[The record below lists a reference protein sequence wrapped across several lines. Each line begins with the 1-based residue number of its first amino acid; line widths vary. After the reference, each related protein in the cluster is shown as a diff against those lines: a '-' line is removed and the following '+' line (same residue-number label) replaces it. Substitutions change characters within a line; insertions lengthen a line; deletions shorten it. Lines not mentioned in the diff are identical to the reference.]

1 MARAEIR
8 SKEIYDIFTELDPL
22 GTGRSK
28 PYMDKKDF
36 FQELKNP
43 PKKQLK
49 DLKGSDSSTDGN
61 NVSTYFTGASKSLL
75 SEENSEKLYEERF
88 QRYKSV
94 DSVPP
99 LADNRITLAEEL
111 AKSDGGIGSQESG
124 SSVSA
129 VAGVTDPF
137 ETSFANFA
145 TFGKQNGDDDG
156 SHDDSQSRR
165 SSVSQFYQQHHL
177 NYGRSLASNR
187 GENTLTHQLKH
198 LSMRNVTDNDSSG
211 VGNNLSMSSS
221 SKSVYK
227 PSSAAEDSYNVLP
240 ISSQTKESFMS
251 RNSVTPPLWH
261 RSNEDS
267 SKQKIVINLRKVLSN
282 ADDTDKEN
290 DSPVMEE
297 ATVLRNPDA
306 VSPAREGD
314 VSSDSFESIPE
325 PPPRPITSPII
336 SQPPP
341 LPPKKLPLPITMKPP
356 PPRPSSSETS
366 SHYDFIENYES
377 SSCLRQQRLNG
388 TDIQIPPLPAPARKP
403 KYGQQEHDRRDI
415 VARHRPQK
423 YMAASA
429 VEGNRS
435 TLPSKI
441 NGGASIESD
450 YYLMPISKFKE
461 ESGSVRKK
469 PSLNITIS
477 QLTSTG
483 FEDLAAVLRIPTSA
497 LSKMTLKELTE
508 CLSRLT
514 DAECQK
520 LENDMNNKN
529 RCYSNAHSYQKYY
542 SLNESF
548 DTAEDESL
556 ACATFKANFK
566 EKFPSPAAVTM
577 VTAAT
582 TAAGATTTSV
592 SVENA
597 QVDKYAVFRELIEQE
612 EKNSRITSF
621 QKDMT
626 DDKTESTLTEKLSYR
641 DTIAA
646 DSLDST
652 EAETK
657 CEQSSSELDDKDRYA
672 ALRTISEHEVN
683 LEMNRKT
690 LPLDHVAEQVISD
703 HGDEQQQGFE
713 RSESGLLQ
721 EIHTSDYKDDG
732 NRKEE
737 ENEYNDS
744 ERDKN
749 DEKSGDTVTNYEATP
764 VVEDNLVDNAS
775 KMKTTVLTEVLPNM
789 NNFESGMK
797 DENNIEDGDEDVETR
812 GLIGEFGKNWA
823 KFDSEHESKE
833 DQGNTSSL
841 WLDQNKDSDFG
852 ESKVEATTIL
862 PPAKMTEFRKRVPQ
876 RKGWNRVEYDEDDDD
891 EEAYVEDEDEGEM
904 EDEGENENEEF
915 YEDEDYGDD
924 SDENWESSKRS
935 LASSWDESSW
945 RENGWSDRDSLYDDA
960 EASPVPTVSSF
971 RLQPPCHN
979 RKGYRRKC
987 LPPKKFKMPIAT
999 SISHTRW
1006 DEESPGWPRYLYKE
1020 YGVKSETEPVY
1031 GDRKMRTPPWSS
1043 AGAGGG
1049 SSSSERKRY
1058 ESNVEKEEEDDEDEL
1073 MLLKM
1078 MLGRKRLKAL
1088 EEQLFKHYRDQL
1100 SEGPPIPSLPP
1111 SKRYYNHT
1119 AAAAAAAAVATA
1131 KIASKQDYELSASN
1145 KRMSSGRHYGKK
1157 HYTTM
1162 PRPKSADKNR
1172 KSLSIRPD
1180 NTEELFTSRKGRR
1193 PYSQDELSFSEEE
1206 KFIHKSPSTFKRS
1219 TRVRSRHQS
1228 QTSPFEDNFTPPPSV
1243 DSIGTSAIVF
1253 SSKIKNPATLSP
1265 KSLRYKKTAATIADS
1280 KKMQTLSSGD
1290 LHPYVAYDLKS
1301 GHSSHES
1308 SQQHSPFED
1317 DFTPSET
1324 QHPCASDS
1332 SSKEQ
1337 GCVRPFKDDDSFFTS
1352 DAMLSR
1358 FSRNTVTRTNPGVNR
1373 YEQPRR
1379 TTMVTTIT
1387 ASGSAASADR
1397 ARKYYENVELRKK
1410 TSSPLRKRNNSDES
1424 TPLTSNTVDKKSP
1437 RKTMAEY
1444 SLSSAPIRRHDPF
1457 NDKAATE
1464 YYSRTVPKIQKAK
1477 SRSKVMQTYDNVG
1490 SKSVETAQTRVPGSS
1505 FTSDVV
1511 ETSAAENASVVT
1523 TTTPTSVAAS
1533 SNSSTVGTTAN
1544 VKWEDDL
1551 SSFTLSESHHQTH
1564 K

>member
-61 NVSTYFTGASKSLL
+61 NVSTYFTGASKSLF
-75 SEENSEKLYEERF
+75 SEENNEKLYEERF

-111 AKSDGGIGSQESG
+111 AKSDGGSGCHESG
-124 SSVSA
+124 FSVSA
-129 VAGVTDPF
+129 VAAVTDPF

-145 TFGKQNGDDDG
+145 TFGKQNGDDNG
-156 SHDDSQSRR
+156 GHDDSQSRR
-165 SSVSQFYQQHHL
+165 SSVSQFYQQHNL
-177 NYGRSLASNR
+177 NHRRSLASNQ

-198 LSMRNVTDNDSSG
+198 ISMQNVIDNDSSG
-211 VGNNLSMSSS
+211 VGNNLSMSSA

-227 PSSAAEDSYNVLP
+227 PSSAAEDTSNVLS

-251 RNSVTPPLWH
+251 RNSVTPPLWN
-261 RSNEDS
+261 RSSEDS

-290 DSPVMEE
+290 DSPVMED

-325 PPPRPITSPII
+325 PPPRPITSPIVT
-336 SQPPP
+336 QPPP

-356 PPRPSSSETS
+356 PPRPSSSEAS

-377 SSCLRQQRLNG
+377 SSCLRQRRLNG

-403 KYGQQEHDRRDI
+403 KYAQQEHDRHDI

-441 NGGASIESD
+441 NEGASIESD

-461 ESGSVRKK
+461 ESGSVKKK

-508 CLSRLT
+508 CLSRLS

-520 LENDMNNKN
+520 LEHDMNSKN
-529 RCYSNAHSYQKYY
+529 RCYSNAHSYQKYH

-556 ACATFKANFK
+556 AYATFKANFK
-566 EKFPSPAAVTM
+566 EKFPSPAAATM
-577 VTAAT
+577 VTATT
-582 TAAGATTTSV
+582 TAVSAVTTSV
-592 SVENA
+592 AVENA

-612 EKNSRITSF
+612 EKNSQITSL

-626 DDKTESTLTEKLSYR
+626 DNKTENTLTERLNYR

-652 EAETK
+652 DAKTK
-657 CEQSSSELDDKDRYA
+657 YQQSSSEMDDKDRYA
-672 ALRTISEHEVN
+672 ALRTISEQKVN
-683 LEMNRKT
+683 LRT
-690 LPLDHVAEQVISD
+690 LPLDHVTEQVISD
-703 HGDEQQQGFE
+703 HGDKQQQQLE
-713 RSESGLLQ
+713 RSESRLLQ
-721 EIHTSDYKDDG
+721 EIHTSDYKDSG
-732 NRKEE
+732 NGKKEE
-737 ENEYNDS
+737 DEYNDKK
-744 ERDKN
+744 RDKN
-749 DEKSGDTVTNYEATP
+749 DEKSGDTVSNHEVTP

-775 KMKTTVLTEVLPNM
+775 KMKIIAVLTEVLPNT
-789 NNFESGMK
+789 NNFESGIK

-823 KFDSEHESKE
+823 KFDSEHDSKE
-833 DQGNTSSL
+833 DQGNTSSP

-852 ESKVEATTIL
+852 ESKVETATIL
-862 PPAKMTEFRKRVPQ
+862 TPAKMTEFGKRIPQ

-891 EEAYVEDEDEGEM
+891 EEAYVEDENEGEV

-960 EASPVPTVSSF
+960 EASPVPTVSSSY
-971 RLQPPCHN
+971 RLQPPYHS

-1020 YGVKSETEPVY
+1020 YGVKPETELVY
-1031 GDRKMRTPPWSS
+1031 GDRKMKTPPWSS

-1058 ESNVEKEEEDDEDEL
+1058 ESNVEKEEEEDDEDEL

-1088 EEQLFKHYRDQL
+1088 EEQLFKHYREQL

-1131 KIASKQDYELSASN
+1131 KIASKQDYELSASS
-1145 KRMSSGRHYGKK
+1145 KRMSSSRHYGKK

-1172 KSLSIRPD
+1172 KSLSIRQD
-1180 NTEELFTSRKGRR
+1180 DTEELFTNRKYRR

-1206 KFIHKSPSTFKRS
+1206 KFIHKSPSTCKRS
-1219 TRVRSRHQS
+1219 TRIRSRHQS

-1243 DSIGTSAIVF
+1243 DSIGPSAVVF

-1280 KKMQTLSSGD
+1280 KKLQTLSSGD
-1290 LHPYVAYDLKS
+1290 LHPYIAYDLKS

-1337 GCVRPFKDDDSFFTS
+1337 GCVRRFKDDDSFFTS
-1352 DAMLSR
+1352 DAVLNR
-1358 FSRNTVTRTNPGVNR
+1358 FSRSTVTRTNPAVSR
-1373 YEQPRR
+1373 YEHPQR
-1379 TTMVTTIT
+1379 TMTTTII
-1387 ASGSAASADR
+1387 ASGSAASTDR
-1397 ARKYYENVELRKK
+1397 AKKYYENVELRKK
-1410 TSSPLRKRNNSDES
+1410 TSSPLRRRNNSDES
-1424 TPLTSNTVDKKSP
+1424 TPLTSNIVDKKSP
-1437 RKTMAEY
+1437 RKTMAVY
-1444 SLSSAPIRRHDPF
+1444 PSSSAPIRRHDPF

-1477 SRSKVMQTYDNVG
+1477 SRSKVMQTYDNGG
-1490 SKSVETAQTRVPGSS
+1490 SKIVETAQIRVPSSS

-1511 ETSAAENASVVT
+1511 ETSATENASVVT
-1523 TTTPTSVAAS
+1523 TTAPTNVVAS
-1533 SNSSTVGTTAN
+1533 SNSNTVGTTGG
-1544 VKWEDDL
+1544 VKWEDNL
-1551 SSFTLSESHHQTH
+1551 SSFALSESQHQTH